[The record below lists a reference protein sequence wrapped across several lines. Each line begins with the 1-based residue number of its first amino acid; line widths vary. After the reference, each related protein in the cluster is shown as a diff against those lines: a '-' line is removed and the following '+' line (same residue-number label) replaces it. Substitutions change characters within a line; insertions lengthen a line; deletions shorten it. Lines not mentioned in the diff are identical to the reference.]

1 MTYLKERAQRDLYL
15 VAKHRDQLHKTLRA
29 LPADTAKA
37 DVKAARAA
45 VREADAHLS
54 RAIARAILAG
64 WPSDQLRGVGLPVHS
79 AVARMAR
86 GLVVSLIAGVVVL
99 AIGALILPS
108 WWVALILAVIAYAT
122 NMWLEYRADRPV
134 FNRYTELIV
143 RLRQQQPW

>member
-1 MTYLKERAQRDLYL
+1 M
-15 VAKHRDQLHKTLRA
+15 
-29 LPADTAKA
+29 
-37 DVKAARAA
+37 
-45 VREADAHLS
+45 
-54 RAIARAILAG
+54 
-64 WPSDQLRGVGLPVHS
+64 PVHS